1 MLVCPLDCWDICEM
15 SKNRH
20 KFIPSKIG
28 ITNGYLCYK
37 LNNYF
42 KYKKYNPTF
51 NLDEVENLLKS
62 TNPKRILFLKGSGN
76 LGIMQNVTK
85 LFFEKLGVTFAVGSS
100 CDGAGEEGII
110 KAIGDTPILTTDKL
124 KKAKNI
130 IIWGRNPY
138 VTNTHLIQFLK
149 DKFVI
154 TIDVRNTTTA
164 KNSDVFYQIKPNTDI
179 FLAKYLITKNK
190 KYLKITGL
198 DDVYELEKM
207 LDESII
213 LLGLGVAKN
222 SYAAQTTY
230 TIYALNR
237 PTAFLGN
244 SGVDLNNPFSFSPKN
259 QMPLFEI
266 EWDKIDLVFIQ
277 GANPLVSLPNFKI
290 PKDKKVIVFGKYL
303 DESAK
308 RADIFIPTKDFY
320 AKNDIR
326 SSYFHEFVFKN
337 EACEDDYGISE
348 YEFTKEMF
356 KRFEFD
362 GLLSEKEYID
372 MIYKPVR
379 KIDYPD
385 KKVEFIDFNIDYKDT
400 TYLITAKNKTSLNS
414 QFKVDNFAYMSD
426 FEGKAILKTKVGS
439 LEVEVKKDDTIPKN
453 AVFMYAGSKVNKI
466 ISSSGKNA
474 TYSEEVVIIKKAFK

>member
-1 MLVCPLDCWDICEM
+1 MLVCPLDCWDVCEM
-15 SKNRH
+15 SKKGD
-20 KFIPSKIG
+20 KFIPIKDR
-28 ITNGYLCYK
+28 ITNGFLCYK

-42 KYKKYNPTF
+42 KYSKYNPKF
-51 NLDEVENLLKS
+51 NLEEVEKLLKS
-62 TNPKRILFLKGSGN
+62 TSPKKILFLKGSGN

-85 LFFEKLGVTFAVGSS
+85 LFFKKLGATFAVGSS

-138 VTNTHLIQFLK
+138 ITNTHLIPFLK
-149 DKFVI
+149 NKFVI
-154 TIDVRNTTTA
+154 TIDVRYTDTA

-190 KYLKITGL
+190 KYLEITGL
-198 DDVYELEKM
+198 DEVDELEKI
-207 LDESII
+207 LEKSII

-222 SYAAQTTY
+222 SYAAKTTH

-244 SGVDLNNPFSFSPKN
+244 SGADLNNPFSFTPKN

-290 PKDKKVIVFGKYL
+290 PKDKKVVVFGKYL
-303 DESAK
+303 DETAK

-356 KRFEFD
+356 KRFKFD

-372 MIYKPVR
+372 MIYKPIR
-379 KIDYPD
+379 KIEYPD
-385 KKVEFIDFNIDYKDT
+385 KKVEFIDFKIDYEDT
-400 TYLITAKNKTSLNS
+400 TYLVTAKNKTSLNS
-414 QFKVDNFAYMSD
+414 QFKRDNFAYMCD
-426 FEGKAILKTKVGS
+426 FEGKAILKTKIGS
-439 LEVEVKKDDTIPKN
+439 LEVEVKKDNTIPKN
-453 AVFMYAGSKVNKI
+453 VVFMYAGSGVNKI

-474 TYSEEVVIIKKAFK
+474 TYSQKVEICKK